1 MATIRHDWQLAEVT
15 NLYELSLNELLLQ
28 AHTVYRQ
35 YFDPN
40 QVQMSALLSIKTG
53 ACPEDCSYCG
63 QSGHH
68 KTKFT
73 KESLLSVAKVVE
85 CAKAA
90 KAKGASR
97 FCMGAAWRSP
107 PEKDLPKVIEMIKAV
122 KALGLE
128 TCVTLGMLDE
138 EQADQLKTA
147 GLDYYNHNLDTSREF
162 YANIIS
168 TRTYQDRLT
177 TLENLRKAGINVC
190 CGGIL
195 GLGES
200 LTDRLKL
207 LIGLANLPEHPQSVP
222 INQLAQTPGTPLENA
237 PDMDEI
243 EFVRIVAVARI
254 LLPKSVIRLSAG
266 RHKMSD
272 SMQALCFFA
281 GANSVFVDDKLFLT
295 ANPDCVDDNQLFA
308 KLGIQPLRS
317 ELAPISES

>member
-1 MATIRHDWQLAEVT
+1 MTTIRHDWQLTEAT
-15 NLYELSLNELLLQ
+15 DLYALPLNDLLLQ

-40 QVQMSALLSIKTG
+40 QVQMSTLLSIKTG

-68 KTKFT
+68 KTKFP
-73 KESLLSVAKVVE
+73 KESLLSVAQVIE
-85 CAKAA
+85 RAKAA

-107 PEKDLPKVIEMIKAV
+107 PKKDLPKVIEMIKAV

-138 EQADQLKTA
+138 EQADQLKSA

-162 YANIIS
+162 YPNIIS

-177 TLENLRKAGINVC
+177 TLENLRKVGINVC

-200 LTDRLKL
+200 LMDRLKL
-207 LIGLANLPEHPQSVP
+207 LIELANLPKHPQSVP

-243 EFVRIVAVARI
+243 EFVRIIAVARI
-254 LLPKSVIRLSAG
+254 MLPKSVIRLSAG

-295 ANPDCVDDNQLFA
+295 ENPECDDDNRLFA
-308 KLGIQPLRS
+308 KLGIQSLK
-317 ELAPISES
+317 SESMSVSES